1 MISNTILNVLEKIGD
16 ACDVFYSILLCN
28 KLPHS
33 LAAENIKYQ
42 LSQNFCGLGIQELLM
57 RL

>member
-1 MISNTILNVLEKIGD
+1 MVVVSSIS
-16 ACDVFYSILLCN
+16 SILLCN

-33 LAAENIKYQ
+33 LAAENIKHR
-42 LSQNFCGLGIQELLM
+42 LSHNFCGLGIQELLM